1 MPNFSYK
8 AVLPNGKIEKGVISE
23 SSERLARIEL
33 VSRNLNPIVI
43 KETNF
48 KKNKKYKIKIFEQAI
63 FFRQLSVYLSS
74 GINLDHAFNMS
85 HESIN
90 NQEFKTVINSMHDNL
105 KKGANIEDCFKEFP
119 TIFSQQVLG
128 IIKAGNN
135 SGNLESAFEYLAEYL
150 DSSESTRKKV
160 LSSLTYPIFL
170 MFFSF
175 LIIGVLLIF
184 VLPEVTSQFNNS
196 QIELPLV
203 TKMML
208 FASENFLY
216 LIFALITAV
225 FATKKFFSAYLS
237 VEVNR
242 VKFHKFIL
250 KTPLLGKVLLAYELE
265 KFSQS
270 ILLMLR
276 SGLNFDQS
284 LELASSSINNS
295 FLKKSF
301 QQSHRLLK
309 EGKSFLQPIKSI
321 PTIPL
326 IFIQLIES
334 GYNAGTFEKSFNKIV
349 KLLQDEIESKRTI
362 FLSVLEPILIVTMG
376 LFVLLIVLAILTP
389 IMQMNSII
397 IS

>member
-33 VSRNLNPIVI
+33 VSRNLNPIAI

-74 GINLDHAFNMS
+74 GINLDRAFNMS
-85 HESIN
+85 HENIN

-196 QIELPLV
+196 QIELPFV

-216 LIFALITAV
+216 LIFALFTAV
-225 FATKKFFSAYLS
+225 FATNKFFSAYLS
-237 VEVNR
+237 VEDNR
-242 VKFHKFIL
+242 VKFHKFVL

-301 QQSHRLLK
+301 QQSHHLLK

-321 PTIPL
+321 PAVPL

-376 LFVLLIVLAILTP
+376 VFVLLIVLAILTP